1 MASNEI
7 PADLSEM
14 IDPAHAAL
22 LMWDFQ
28 VGLGGNASNLDQ
40 ISKSGNRL
48 LASADE
54 AGVPVFWS
62 RHTVP
67 DLAQVTAGSLYRMM
81 KKQGVSN
88 VSDLKPFMQ
97 EGSPEREFL
106 SHIKPRPHDTI
117 IDKSTPSFF
126 IGTPLNLRLVAL
138 TIRSLLICGVATDI
152 GVDLTAKHAF
162 ALGYFPVV
170 VEDAVGSYTD
180 ERHRAGLEAM
190 RSWIPTV
197 GSQFVTDTWATRTE
211 SHIVE

>member
-1 MASNEI
+1 MSRHKI
-7 PADLSEM
+7 PADLTEM
-14 IDPAHAAL
+14 IDPESAAL

-28 VGLGGNASNLDQ
+28 VGLGGNATNLDQ
-40 ISKSGNRL
+40 ITESGNRL
-48 LASADE
+48 LAVADDVD
-54 AGVPVFWS
+54 VPVIWS

-81 KKQGVSN
+81 KKQGVSQA
-88 VSDLKPFMQ
+88 SDLEPFMQ

-106 SHIKPRPHDTI
+106 SQIRPRPQDTI

-126 IGTPLNLRLVAL
+126 IGTPLNLRLAAL
-138 TIRSLLICGVATDI
+138 EIRSLLICGVATDI

-180 ERHRAGLEAM
+180 ERHRAGIEAM
-190 RSWIPTV
+190 KSWIPTV
-197 GSQFVTDTWATRTE
+197 DSPFVVDAWGSRT
-211 SHIVE
+211 